1 MRILIGYQYLS
12 KNEVFVLPRKHL
24 TREMVRADEKL
35 SGLNKDFFFN
45 PRLLSEFA
53 IVIVKEDTF
62 LKFLHKS

>member
-35 SGLNKDFFFN
+35 SGLNKDFFFSTQDYYLN
-45 PRLLSEFA
+45 SP
-53 IVIVKEDTF
+53 
-62 LKFLHKS
+62 